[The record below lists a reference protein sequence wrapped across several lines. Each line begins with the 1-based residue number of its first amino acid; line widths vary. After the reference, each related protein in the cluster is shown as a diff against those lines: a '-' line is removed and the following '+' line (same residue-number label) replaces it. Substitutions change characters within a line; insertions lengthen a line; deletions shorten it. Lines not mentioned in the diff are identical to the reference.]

1 MSDPELGTLADK
13 IMDYECG
20 EMPPLEIIPFFQ
32 KLIDCGLA
40 WKLQGGYTDQ
50 AVNLIEQ
57 GYCIRS
63 LN

>member
-1 MSDPELGTLADK
+1 MLTPELVNLADK

-20 EMPPLEIIPFFQ
+20 DMQPLEIIPFFQ
-32 KLIDCGLA
+32 KLIDSGLA
-40 WKLQGGYTDQ
+40 WKLQGGYGDQ
-50 AVNLIEQ
+50 ALNLIEQ